1 MCADGAQRGRDDKRR
16 LKRACFC
23 SCCGCGCFPP
33 SAQPSFPSRLA
44 LQYPEEKAECF
55 VPPILRLR
63 RLEAKREIK
72 SERPHGS
79 QGISDEE
86 SFQAPAVSEAT
97 VDIRDIEWNKSR

>member
-1 MCADGAQRGRDDKRR
+1 MARNKDGTIRGGSNERV
-16 LKRACFC
+16 FFVVVVVVVV
-23 SCCGCGCFPP
+23 FPP

-63 RLEAKREIK
+63 RLQAKREIK
-72 SERPHGS
+72 SERLHGS

-86 SFQAPAVSEAT
+86 PFQALAVSEAT